1 MLTVDRVGFDRPF
14 FELTLRFFDLTLRVF
29 DLTLRVFDL
38 TLRAAR
44 AGVLVLPFA
53 RVPPFP
59 LIFFLPDIRFVCRV
73 ILPSSRMRAP
83 DGCPLLH

>member
-1 MLTVDRVGFDRPF
+1 LFDVVRRPFDMLTVDRVGFDRPF
-14 FELTLRFFDLTLRVF
+14 FE
-29 DLTLRVFDL
+29 LTLRVFDL